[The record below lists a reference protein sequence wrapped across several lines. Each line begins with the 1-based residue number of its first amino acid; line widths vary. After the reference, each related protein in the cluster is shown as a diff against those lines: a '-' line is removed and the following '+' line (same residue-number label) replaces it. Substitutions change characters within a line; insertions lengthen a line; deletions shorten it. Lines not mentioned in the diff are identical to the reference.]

1 MLKKIFRSGVSLLL
15 VACLMLGMCSN
26 GLVAWATAE
35 QTSSSWKDLLAE
47 LGKLNNEDVIDYV
60 SLGASNTN
68 GYGILGYLPPEV
80 TEDPL
85 AASKAGLN
93 VYGYLRAPE
102 EAYPAQ
108 IAEVLK
114 VKKENFHQLAIS
126 SMRTEEALYL
136 LGEEE
141 EYGYVNDAYMQW
153 RFTGGE
159 KWFEIAE
166 PGGVPAL
173 REAYQ
178 GYLANADVITI
189 DLGWNNFG
197 VYAFNNIKTILA
209 DGTYWKEPDF
219 SATSKV
225 MSEEDYREIKSS
237 ILASLE
243 KNMGSENGALKDKM
257 GLMLDTLVYATM
269 GAIGHFD
276 SIVEWIY
283 ENNPDAQIVVI
294 NIQNLADD
302 LVVEFEGT
310 TLNLGDLYGE
320 LIDLVN
326 LYRASE
332 SPYAD
337 RYAFADAGDVETFL
351 DEIVVW
357 DGDPTTLGKNM
368 VDCFDMYDD
377 NLYVRSIV
385 EYMMVGQALSGLFQG
400 FREMAAGYGLDVFK
414 NDSKYTY
421 EFALNRSVDE
431 LLSLN
436 LGALDFNNPGGADED
451 VELYGAA
458 VAKHLKNLRGD
469 KANVDTYNYVFEDL
483 LTELQKQID
492 DLGLNKEALQIN
504 KTQLEDA
511 IKHYENVDGAETQV
525 EQLKSQLAVVEQ
537 DLLRFDAVETI
548 VPAAKAD
555 FAAKL
560 EGVYNT
566 YHNTLNYAYDVVAT
580 FMQYA
585 AKINT
590 LKVDT
595 DSLNGFNTAASGL
608 ISIIA
613 NDFINGAQDKFYYEL
628 EENGVQT
635 TGAPKVPEYDLDESV
650 FADPALCA
658 IAVLAVRYELGN
670 SFFAHPNEKGHDQIT
685 VAVLKALVNSD
696 ADEFTDAKM
705 ELYME
710 VLKERYPNLYA
721 MMMGA
726 DNIGEVDDLAIIIQ
740 ILKMSNNPTLEGVDL
755 DALEAQLRA
764 ELKAFRDAHTDEEEA
779 KAEAACYDLY
789 RKLITLAT
797 MATGTEYVPTEDS
810 YYVSLGDSTITGYGL
825 EGYIDNM
832 QNGVN
837 QVVPGSAH
845 VLLAQSLYGDNWK
858 SQFGNFCQGYLRADD
873 LLLFLG
879 GDVELDDYYYAE
891 IEPNLMEGTL
901 EATQAKFIANVEKA
915 DLISVAIGGGNFL
928 TFAGKYVNRVVGT
941 TPGEPYELDW
951 ERIGID
957 STDESMVEL
966 QEALDLLV
974 PIIDALGLLDQYL
987 PEGVEIDNPA
997 KFSRALAEGLIYGFA
1012 SYNYY
1017 YSQVLERIKEINPDA
1032 QLLILGMFNPV
1043 DDWTMPITIDGE
1055 EKIVNI
1061 GGSVAKLMEAANLQ
1075 TLAFA
1080 LQNANT
1086 SYVDVSEAETIL
1098 EAENPGKEL
1107 GFNDYYSSSFQTNG
1121 KAVHASVA
1129 GHEYIAGQM
1138 AAILSRESQNRIV
1151 LAELYD
1157 LVVTYGPAAYKYA
1170 YQYADENGYIDD
1182 AVAAIDGVIAALTAI
1197 EVPGTDAFQ
1206 AEVAAEI
1213 EEIIETLEK
1222 AKALLLEADV
1232 LDQASLD
1239 ALLATLNEAADAM
1252 VQLLNVLEQAGVDVN
1267 QLVIIP
1273 ALEQAYDILVNE
1285 VIPAVTEALE
1295 EAVKAG
1301 TEYLMEKLG
1310 EAYDALVKAT
1320 IEAVKKYAPDV
1331 ADAVYNYL
1339 YNNPEEVIAFF
1350 AEYGPYMME
1359 LVKEYGDEALMVVGY
1374 VLYNYGDEIAAY
1386 IVENHETILA
1396 AIVSWTEI
1404 HGENTAELIQVYAE
1418 ALGLCDLVREQIAEL
1433 EKELAELEK
1442 ELNNKI
1448 AEMEKELADL
1458 YEQLE
1463 TAVGEKKAEIE
1474 AKIAALEA
1482 EIAALKAS
1490 LEAKIAEVKA
1500 AIAELKAALQ
1510 EAIDSG
1516 LTKLENLK
1524 DAIAN
1529 LDNKVAELIDAA
1541 EKAALGEIR
1550 KAIEAIE
1557 SAMKQLDEAIA
1568 DLTGEVYEELKA
1580 ALKELAFYVAD
1591 EIVEAVKKYFPELAD
1606 AIYNYL
1612 YNNPEEVIEFVK
1624 TYGPYLLEIAEEY
1637 GDEALAVVGYIFYM
1651 YGDEIAAYVIENH
1664 DTILTDLVE
1673 WFEVHGE
1680 NTAELIQVYAEA
1692 LGWCDAVRD
1701 QIAELEAT
1709 LNELYAALENA
1720 TGEAKKAIEAEIAK
1734 VEAAIAELKA
1744 ELEALIDE
1752 INAIIADVN
1761 ATVEEAIANVKAAIE
1776 GLKEA
1781 VAELKAEVEKLLEE
1795 VKVAIKNEIDS
1806 VIEAVVAELEELLNK
1821 QIETL
1826 EDVVDALEEAVLK
1839 SVEELKAIV
1848 DQLVY
1853 DATHADYEI
1862 DMDSYYL
1869 AIGSDPEF
1877 AKLLAQALGL
1887 DKRYGV
1893 TDWDNVDYESILKAD
1908 LITLSYNENQLSNF
1922 AFNQAFGYVADYV
1935 NVDFRNS
1942 LVAYVVE
1949 TMKEVLPKMLP
1960 ALSDAAIN
1968 EYVAIVSAQINGT
1981 IDQLS
1986 AEYFGDATAAEM
1998 DWTTIVGS
2006 DNLGYV
2012 DAARD
2017 EMKNAFL
2024 DAGVPET
2031 YAYQIPVLDYLYE
2044 NLEMLGELGEL
2055 MAMFDKEIVY
2065 EMFGERANYTME
2077 IPVADALTFAGESYA
2092 FGYAQFNVQYAETV
2106 LTINKINPDAI
2117 LVLLGHYNAFQG
2129 IEFEVNGTSVNLGNI
2144 YGNFA
2149 NVTSAHSFA
2158 YALLQENTIFV
2169 DISDAET
2176 VFGAYGTES
2185 ETSVMDFVNA
2195 YLSDSTVTSV
2205 SEAGHEYIKEQILN
2219 ALNVTR
2225 KLLGDVDGDGDVDNL
2240 DAMMVLQYDAMLI
2253 TKDDLDLS
2261 VGDVDGDG
2269 DVDNVDAML
2278 ILQFDAELISAFPA
2292 EN

>member
-1 MLKKIFRSGVSLLL
+1 MLNKTFRAALSLLL
-15 VACLMLGMCSN
+15 AFSLLLGMSAN
-26 GLVAWATAE
+26 GLAALMEGTR
-35 QTSSSWKDLLAE
+35 TSGVPGEDST
-47 LGKLNNEDVIDYV
+47 GKTLNYV
-60 SLGASNTN
+60 SIGDSMTN
-68 GYGILGYLPPEV
+68 GYGFEGYEQCNA
-80 TEDPL
+80 TNNNYDFI
-85 AASKAGLN
+85 AGKN
-93 VYGYLRAPE
+93 VYGEGSYALQFEEYLKGKGYDVNHTKLAPS
-102 EAYPAQ
+102 A
-108 IAEVLK
+108 L
-114 VKKENFHQLAIS
+114 LADDL
-126 SMRTEEALYL
+126 LYL
-136 LGEEE
+136 LGAREEE
-141 EYGYVNDAYMQW
+141 FDDDWAGYRDYVGDYDKPEKIDQLKAHFQTAVTEADIITMCIGNASFGAYLVQQVTEVIGIMGGTSQVDPQLTLENGLALLEDEEAKKIVLDIYADMKADINEYIDGVELPMELNIDALLDLVAYTVASFLVSYEELVDTIVEMNPDVEIILIGLMNTTYGMTITGEDFEFPFGDMMDNAFEALNNYIAGVPTAKQLAGEYEEATFYYADQPAPEFIVQAFDDLAANNWENIDNGRLSGKIVRQRNIDAYNSSLRYAIGAALNLNLPDISLDDLNSGKYVIGDEPIISFPGTPHENYDSYGDYANGAPSQEFIDKYISVAIYLAIEEAVVDNVDTMDITVDGLLGIAGNI
-153 RFTGGE
+153 FGALGE
-159 KWFEIAE
+159 M
-166 PGGVPAL
+166 PPAL
-173 REAYQ
+173 SQ
-178 GYLANADVITI
+178 NPGPWT
-189 DLGWNNFG
+189 
-197 VYAFNNIKTILA
+197 IKTTLVN
-209 DGTYWKEPDF
+209 WF
-219 SATSKV
+219 
-225 MSEEDYREIKSS
+225 
-237 ILASLE
+237 
-243 KNMGSENGALKDKM
+243 NGSENGRAMCKVYALFKVGNGMSVHPTPTGHDNIAKAVIAAYENEYTAAQKT
-257 GLMLDTLVYATM
+257 LDTAIYLITEYYDEAYAY
-269 GAIGHFD
+269 A
-276 SIVEWIY
+276 Y
-283 ENNPDAQIVVI
+283 A
-294 NIQNLADD
+294 
-302 LVVEFEGT
+302 
-310 TLNLGDLYGE
+310 
-320 LIDLVN
+320 
-326 LYRASE
+326 
-332 SPYAD
+332 YAD
-337 RYAFADAGDVETFL
+337 
-351 DEIVVW
+351 
-357 DGDPTTLGKNM
+357 K
-368 VDCFDMYDD
+368 
-377 NLYVRSIV
+377 
-385 EYMMVGQALSGLFQG
+385 
-400 FREMAAGYGLDVFK
+400 
-414 NDSKYTY
+414 
-421 EFALNRSVDE
+421 
-431 LLSLN
+431 
-436 LGALDFNNPGGADED
+436 
-451 VELYGAA
+451 
-458 VAKHLKNLRGD
+458 
-469 KANVDTYNYVFEDL
+469 
-483 LTELQKQID
+483 
-492 DLGLNKEALQIN
+492 
-504 KTQLEDA
+504 
-511 IKHYENVDGAETQV
+511 
-525 EQLKSQLAVVEQ
+525 
-537 DLLRFDAVETI
+537 
-548 VPAAKAD
+548 
-555 FAAKL
+555 
-560 EGVYNT
+560 
-566 YHNTLNYAYDVVAT
+566 
-580 FMQYA
+580 
-585 AKINT
+585 
-590 LKVDT
+590 
-595 DSLNGFNTAASGL
+595 
-608 ISIIA
+608 
-613 NDFINGAQDKFYYEL
+613 
-628 EENGVQT
+628 
-635 TGAPKVPEYDLDESV
+635 
-650 FADPALCA
+650 
-658 IAVLAVRYELGN
+658 
-670 SFFAHPNEKGHDQIT
+670 
-685 VAVLKALVNSD
+685 
-696 ADEFTDAKM
+696 
-705 ELYME
+705 
-710 VLKERYPNLYA
+710 
-721 MMMGA
+721 
-726 DNIGEVDDLAIIIQ
+726 
-740 ILKMSNNPTLEGVDL
+740 
-755 DALEAQLRA
+755 
-764 ELKAFRDAHTDEEEA
+764 
-779 KAEAACYDLY
+779 
-789 RKLITLAT
+789 
-797 MATGTEYVPTEDS
+797 
-810 YYVSLGDSTITGYGL
+810 
-825 EGYIDNM
+825 
-832 QNGVN
+832 
-837 QVVPGSAH
+837 
-845 VLLAQSLYGDNWK
+845 
-858 SQFGNFCQGYLRADD
+858 
-873 LLLFLG
+873 
-879 GDVELDDYYYAE
+879 
-891 IEPNLMEGTL
+891 
-901 EATQAKFIANVEKA
+901 
-915 DLISVAIGGGNFL
+915 
-928 TFAGKYVNRVVGT
+928 
-941 TPGEPYELDW
+941 
-951 ERIGID
+951 
-957 STDESMVEL
+957 
-966 QEALDLLV
+966 
-974 PIIDALGLLDQYL
+974 
-987 PEGVEIDNPA
+987 
-997 KFSRALAEGLIYGFA
+997 
-1012 SYNYY
+1012 
-1017 YSQVLERIKEINPDA
+1017 
-1032 QLLILGMFNPV
+1032 
-1043 DDWTMPITIDGE
+1043 
-1055 EKIVNI
+1055 
-1061 GGSVAKLMEAANLQ
+1061 
-1075 TLAFA
+1075 
-1080 LQNANT
+1080 
-1086 SYVDVSEAETIL
+1086 
-1098 EAENPGKEL
+1098 
-1107 GFNDYYSSSFQTNG
+1107 
-1121 KAVHASVA
+1121 
-1129 GHEYIAGQM
+1129 
-1138 AAILSRESQNRIV
+1138 
-1151 LAELYD
+1151 
-1157 LVVTYGPAAYKYA
+1157 
-1170 YQYADENGYIDD
+1170 NGYIAD
-1182 AVAAIDGVIAALTAI
+1182 AVAAIDGVIAALKAI

-1213 EEIIETLEK
+1213 EEIIETLES
-1222 AKALLLEADV
+1222 AKALLTEADV

-1252 VQLLNVLEQAGVDVN
+1252 VQLVNVLEQAGVDVTE
-1267 QLVIIP
+1267 LVIIP
-1273 ALEQAYDILVNE
+1273 ALEQAYDVLVNE

-1320 IEAVKKYAPDV
+1320 IEAVKKYAPEV

-1386 IVENHETILA
+1386 VVENHETILA

-1418 ALGLCDLVREQIAEL
+1418 ALGLCDAVREQIAEL

-1529 LDNKVAELIDAA
+1529 LDDKIAELIDVA

-1568 DLTGEVYEELKA
+1568 DLTGEVYGELKA

-1664 DTILTDLVE
+1664 DTILTGLVE

-1720 TGEAKKAIEAEIAK
+1720 TGEAKEAIEAEIAK

-1776 GLKEA
+1776 ELKEA

-2195 YLSDSTVTSV
+2195 YLSDSTITSV

>member
-1 MLKKIFRSGVSLLL
+1 MCKRRSVGEEVASFPSSLTLKRGVLPAEEKMLLRFCAAKRRMYAGVQPSVMRENKEVKRMLKKIFRSSVSLLL
-15 VACLMLGMCSN
+15 VACLMLGMSAN
-26 GLVAWATAE
+26 GLAALMEETR
-35 QTSSSWKDLLAE
+35 TSGGPGENST
-47 LGKLNNEDVIDYV
+47 GK
-60 SLGASNTN
+60 
-68 GYGILGYLPPEV
+68 
-80 TEDPL
+80 
-85 AASKAGLN
+85 
-93 VYGYLRAPE
+93 
-102 EAYPAQ
+102 
-108 IAEVLK
+108 
-114 VKKENFHQLAIS
+114 
-126 SMRTEEALYL
+126 
-136 LGEEE
+136 
-141 EYGYVNDAYMQW
+141 
-153 RFTGGE
+153 
-159 KWFEIAE
+159 
-166 PGGVPAL
+166 
-173 REAYQ
+173 
-178 GYLANADVITI
+178 
-189 DLGWNNFG
+189 
-197 VYAFNNIKTILA
+197 
-209 DGTYWKEPDF
+209 
-219 SATSKV
+219 
-225 MSEEDYREIKSS
+225 
-237 ILASLE
+237 
-243 KNMGSENGALKDKM
+243 
-257 GLMLDTLVYATM
+257 
-269 GAIGHFD
+269 
-276 SIVEWIY
+276 
-283 ENNPDAQIVVI
+283 
-294 NIQNLADD
+294 
-302 LVVEFEGT
+302 
-310 TLNLGDLYGE
+310 TLN
-320 LIDLVN
+320 
-326 LYRASE
+326 
-332 SPYAD
+332 
-337 RYAFADAGDVETFL
+337 
-351 DEIVVW
+351 
-357 DGDPTTLGKNM
+357 
-368 VDCFDMYDD
+368 
-377 NLYVRSIV
+377 
-385 EYMMVGQALSGLFQG
+385 
-400 FREMAAGYGLDVFK
+400 
-414 NDSKYTY
+414 
-421 EFALNRSVDE
+421 
-431 LLSLN
+431 
-436 LGALDFNNPGGADED
+436 
-451 VELYGAA
+451 
-458 VAKHLKNLRGD
+458 
-469 KANVDTYNYVFEDL
+469 
-483 LTELQKQID
+483 
-492 DLGLNKEALQIN
+492 
-504 KTQLEDA
+504 
-511 IKHYENVDGAETQV
+511 
-525 EQLKSQLAVVEQ
+525 
-537 DLLRFDAVETI
+537 
-548 VPAAKAD
+548 
-555 FAAKL
+555 
-560 EGVYNT
+560 
-566 YHNTLNYAYDVVAT
+566 
-580 FMQYA
+580 
-585 AKINT
+585 
-590 LKVDT
+590 
-595 DSLNGFNTAASGL
+595 
-608 ISIIA
+608 
-613 NDFINGAQDKFYYEL
+613 
-628 EENGVQT
+628 
-635 TGAPKVPEYDLDESV
+635 
-650 FADPALCA
+650 
-658 IAVLAVRYELGN
+658 
-670 SFFAHPNEKGHDQIT
+670 
-685 VAVLKALVNSD
+685 
-696 ADEFTDAKM
+696 
-705 ELYME
+705 
-710 VLKERYPNLYA
+710 
-721 MMMGA
+721 
-726 DNIGEVDDLAIIIQ
+726 
-740 ILKMSNNPTLEGVDL
+740 
-755 DALEAQLRA
+755 
-764 ELKAFRDAHTDEEEA
+764 
-779 KAEAACYDLY
+779 
-789 RKLITLAT
+789 
-797 MATGTEYVPTEDS
+797 
-810 YYVSLGDSTITGYGL
+810 YVSLGDSMTNGYGL
-825 EGYIDNM
+825 
-832 QNGVN
+832 
-837 QVVPGSAH
+837 PG
-845 VLLAQSLYGDNWK
+845 YGDGGESTGTKAN
-858 SQFGNFCQGYLRADD
+858 SGVEDYGTGSYANQFVKELENQGYAVDHAQLAMSGIRTEDIHW
-873 LLLFLG
+873 LL
-879 GDVELDDYYYAE
+879 ELDYNNPEAIAMVNKAIENNSNWSAVADEWNAYFGCGDFWTVDEICNHSRTDWTVKGIINSGYSDFPATYGDGATRSQKVALIAKYFQEHVTEADIISLSVANGNIGVFGFGRILETIGFSSTDTYKNYNYEDVLRECEPAMREQLKTMIGELKPLLQSKIANEDLQNVALYIAVSLVMNYA
-891 IEPNLMEGTL
+891 GTL
-901 EATQAKFIANVEKA
+901 EAI
-915 DLISVAIGGGNFL
+915 
-928 TFAGKYVNRVVGT
+928 
-941 TPGEPYELDW
+941 
-951 ERIGID
+951 
-957 STDESMVEL
+957 L
-966 QEALDLLV
+966 QLNPDAEIILV
-974 PIIDALGLLDQYL
+974 PVMNTFSSENA
-987 PEGVEIDNPA
+987 EGVEGTTLGDLMGLVVDPINKYIAGLPTYMQTTNNEVYKDATFYYAEPGYIACVVDTYKSPLDGTVRDRFVESIVGDDGDGMIWGMLGGMVKIVTTEEVVAYEAMTDAQKLAYAADDADKAKSIAIYLAFENAIIANKLTAVTLESVMGLGSTSLDFEAIMEAYNAEAAEAGKANLDTVVAFMATASGMDENVITALLGDEAAIKALAWEACPDHDSFLGNTGHMNIEDVLACDICMNQGGHYYSEYIVNAYNDLMANPVYGVV
-997 KFSRALAEGLIYGFA
+997 ALQSEGLLTGAEVKTLYEGECSDDTIYSVMAGKSDGMLDAAAVANLDSAGVYPFVATMLGGIMTAEAIKAEYEAGGANLPDGVYGRIYALLELYEGMQTLKGMKETFMSNVETAAGVPAMAEGLCTLLVTPDVLGNVVAESELKGLLALFGRCVIGNGIGSHPAQDGHNELARAVIAAYG
-1012 SYNYY
+1012 
-1017 YSQVLERIKEINPDA
+1017 KH
-1032 QLLILGMFNPV
+1032 
-1043 DDWTMPITIDGE
+1043 T
-1055 EKIVNI
+1055 
-1061 GGSVAKLMEAANLQ
+1061 AKDETVENLTEAAK
-1075 TLAFA
+1075 
-1080 LQNANT
+1080 
-1086 SYVDVSEAETIL
+1086 V
-1098 EAENPGKEL
+1098 
-1107 GFNDYYSSSFQTNG
+1107 
-1121 KAVHASVA
+1121 VA
-1129 GHEYIAGQM
+1129 
-1138 AAILSRESQNRIV
+1138 
-1151 LAELYD
+1151 D
-1157 LVVTYGPAAYKYA
+1157 LVVEYYDEAYAYG
-1170 YQYADENGYIDD
+1170 YQYALENGYIDVTVD
-1182 AVAAIDGVIAALTAI
+1182 AIDEAIAAIEAIDLSVAGMTA
-1197 EVPGTDAFQ
+1197 ELE
-1206 AEVAAEI
+1206 AEVAAELAAI
-1213 EEIIETLEK
+1213 VETLEA
-1222 AKALLLEADV
+1222 AKALILEADV
-1232 LDQASLD
+1232 LDQASLE
-1239 ALLATLNEAADAM
+1239 ALLAMLNEAAEAAEA
-1252 VQLLNVLEQAGVDVN
+1252 LLPVLNQAGVDIN
-1267 QLVIIP
+1267 NLVIIP
-1273 ALEQAYDILVNE
+1273 AINAAIEHTKTV
-1285 VIPAVTEALE
+1285 VIPAAIEAAEIIAKKANEQIIIALGNAYDYLVNAIVTVLPQIDEAL
-1295 EAVKAG
+1295 
-1301 TEYLMEKLG
+1301 
-1310 EAYDALVKAT
+1310 
-1320 IEAVKKYAPDV
+1320 
-1331 ADAVYNYL
+1331 YNYL

-1350 AEYGPYMME
+1350 ATYGPCMVELMGEYGGEVLAVVAYALYTYGPDLAAYVIE
-1359 LVKEYGDEALMVVGY
+1359 NPEVILANLSTWVDKYGDRTVAL
-1374 VLYNYGDEIAAY
+1374 L
-1386 IVENHETILA
+1386 
-1396 AIVSWTEI
+1396 
-1404 HGENTAELIQVYAE
+1404 QVYAE
-1418 ALGLCDLVREQIAEL
+1418 ALGLCDAVREQIAEL

-1529 LDNKVAELIDAA
+1529 LDDKIAELIDVA

-1568 DLTGEVYEELKA
+1568 DLTGEVYGELKA

-1664 DTILTDLVE
+1664 DTILTGLVE

-1720 TGEAKKAIEAEIAK
+1720 TGEAKEAIEAEIAK

-1776 GLKEA
+1776 ELKEA

-2195 YLSDSTVTSV
+2195 YLSDSTITSV